1 MRIII
6 LGNAPW
12 VPSGYGEQIGLLAPR
27 LRALGHEVACAAN
40 HGLQGMVSLW
50 NGIPVFPAVEAN
62 SSIGPYAEQFGADVV
77 LCLHDAWVMKP
88 DAWPDEMT
96 VGMYAPVDHFP
107 IPPLVVGVLQ
117 HEKVRPIAMSR
128 DGEQWMRSFALD
140 PMYAPHAV
148 DTKVFKPQPEMRD
161 AMRDGMGIPRDA
173 FLIGMVGANQG
184 WNPHICRK
192 AFPQAIQAFAEFLAD
207 HDDAWLYMH
216 TNPLSGGRG
225 TPLEPLILAENAA
238 CPVDLMGRI
247 RFPDERELLF
257 GVERPH
263 LAAQYAAF
271 DVLLNPSMGEGFGV
285 PIIEAQACGVPVI
298 TSDHS
303 AMTELTH
310 AGWLVEGEPWWDSLQ
325 TSFAFMPSI
334 RSIREKLELAYEARD
349 DQELRASAAE
359 FALAYDAD
367 LVAVQYWEPIIEQLA
382 GPREVPPL
390 NGKRKQVRKR
400 EAAERRAEARA

>member
-285 PIIEAQACGVPVI
+285 PIIEAQACGVPAIV
-298 TSDHS
+298 TDFS
-303 AMTELTH
+303 AMKEVCG
-310 AGWLVEGEPWWDSLQ
+310 AGWKVGCRADWTGQRSWQARPNVEEIVASLEECYGL
-325 TSFAFMPSI
+325 TAPRRKEIAKTAVSH
-334 RSIREKLELAYEARD
+334 ART
-349 DQELRASAAE
+349 
-359 FALAYDAD
+359 YDAD
-367 LVAVQYWEPIIEQLA
+367 RVLTEHFLPALKEI
-382 GPREVPPL
+382 
-390 NGKRKQVRKR
+390 
-400 EAAERRAEARA
+400 ERRLTERNEEREPVVIKAAA